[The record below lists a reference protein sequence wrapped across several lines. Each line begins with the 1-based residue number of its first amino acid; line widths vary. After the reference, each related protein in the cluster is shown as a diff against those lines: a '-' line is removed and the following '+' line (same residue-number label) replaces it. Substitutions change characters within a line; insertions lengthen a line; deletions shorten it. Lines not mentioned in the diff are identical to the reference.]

1 MTILI
6 TGASGFVGG
15 ALAHRLF
22 EQGRKIR
29 ALGRTRPNVAA
40 EFFEGLIDDREVSR
54 KALEGVDC
62 VVHLAGRAHQLR
74 DSSVDPLESFRAANC
89 RLSEKLAVQAVELG
103 VRRFVFI
110 SSIGVNGAVTTD
122 GHAFTELSKP
132 EPHSPYARSKYE
144 AEVALQALCRESSME
159 LVVIRP
165 PLVYGPGAPGN
176 FASLMRWVGRGVP
189 LPLGAI
195 HNKRSLVGVDNL
207 VDLIIRC
214 IDHPA
219 AANQVFLA
227 GDGEDLST
235 TELLREVAKAMAC
248 SGFLL
253 PVPAALLQLAANV
266 LGKKTLAQSLLDSL
280 QVDISKARELLGWE
294 PPVSV
299 KEGLRR
305 CVRDSSV

>member
-15 ALAHRLF
+15 ALAKRLS
-22 EQGRKIR
+22 EQGAELR
-29 ALGRTRPNVAA
+29 ALGRTRPGIAA
-40 EFFEGLIDDREVSR
+40 EFFEGSIDDRQVSR
-54 KALEGVDC
+54 QALEGVDC

-74 DSSVDPLESFRAANC
+74 ETSVDPLESFRAANC
-89 RLSEKLAVQAVELG
+89 RLAEALAVQAVEAG

-110 SSIGVNGAVTTD
+110 SSIGVNGAFTQD
-122 GHAFTELSKP
+122 GCPFTEVSEP
-132 EPHSPYARSKYE
+132 APHSAYARSKYE
-144 AEVALQALCRESSME
+144 AEAALQAVAEKGGME
-159 LVVIRP
+159 LVIIRP

-176 FASLMRWVGRGVP
+176 FSSLMRWVEKGVP
-189 LPLGAI
+189 LPFGAV
-195 HNKRSLVGVDNL
+195 HNRRSLVAIDNL

-219 AANQVFLA
+219 AANQLFLA

-235 TELLREVAKAMAC
+235 TALLRGVAEAMGRPARLIPLPVALLRLTARALGKKAMAH
-248 SGFLL
+248 
-253 PVPAALLQLAANV
+253 
-266 LGKKTLAQSLLDSL
+266 SLLDSL
-280 QVDISKARELLGWE
+280 QVDISKARDLLGWE
-294 PPVSV
+294 PPVSI

>member
-15 ALAHRLF
+15 ALAKCLF
-22 EQGRKIR
+22 EQGRTIR
-29 ALGRTRPNVAA
+29 TLGRTRPKVAV
-40 EFFEGLIDDREVSR
+40 EFVQGSIDDRLVSR
-54 KALEGVDC
+54 GALEGVDC
-62 VVHLAGRAHQLR
+62 VVHLAGRAHQLK
-74 DSSVDPLESFRAANC
+74 DASEDPLESFRVANC
-89 RLSEKLAVQAVELG
+89 KLSEALAAQAIDAG

-110 SSIGVNGAVTTD
+110 SSIGVNGAVTKD
-122 GHAFTELSKP
+122 GQAFTALSEP

-235 TELLREVAKAMAC
+235 TELLRQVSDAMARPGC
-248 SGFLL
+248 LL
-253 PVPAALLQLAANV
+253 PVPSSFLRLAANA
-266 LGKKTLAQSLLDSL
+266 LGKKAMAQSLLDSL
-280 QVDISKARELLGWE
+280 QVDISKARNLLGWE